1 MKRILVA
8 LGGNALGNS
17 PEEQIKL
24 TEKTAEALLPL
35 IREGNELVIT
45 HGNGPQVGMI
55 SLAFENA
62 STLPDMPF
70 PECNAMSEGYIGYH
84 LQNALSNEL
93 KLSGINKEVVTVIT
107 RVLVDPAD
115 DAFLVPTKPIGSFYT
130 KAQAEE
136 IAKTRGYIM
145 KEDAGRGYRR
155 VVASP
160 KPIGILEVESIRSL
174 VDAGTIVI
182 AAGGG
187 GIPVIKKDNCYE
199 GIPAV
204 IDKDYASSLL
214 ARLLNVDYFFIM
226 TAVDKV
232 ALNFGKPNQIDL
244 DVLKVADAEAYLKAG
259 HFHKGSMLP
268 KVEAAIKFLK
278 GNPKG
283 VALIASLEKAE
294 AALNGESGTKIII

>member
-17 PEEQIKL
+17 FEEQIKL
-24 TEKTAEALLPL
+24 TEKTAKALLPL
-35 IREGNELVIT
+35 ISEGNQLIIT

-55 SLAFENA
+55 NLAFENA
-62 STLPDMPF
+62 SNLPNLPF

-93 KLSGINKEVVTVIT
+93 EKAGINKEVLTVIT

-115 DAFLVPTKPIGSFYT
+115 EAFLNPTKPIGAFYT
-130 KAQAEE
+130 EAE
-136 IAKTRGYIM
+136 AKKITKTHRYLM
-145 KEDAGRGYRR
+145 KEDAGRGFRR

-160 KPIGILEVESIRSL
+160 KPIGILEISSIRSL
-174 VDAGTIVI
+174 VETGSIVI

-187 GIPVIKKDNCYE
+187 GIPVIKKNDRYE

-204 IDKDYASSLL
+204 IDKDYASGLL
-214 ARLLNVDYFFIM
+214 ARLLKVDYFFIM

-232 ALNFGKPNQIDL
+232 ALNYGKRDQKDL
-244 DVLKVADAEAYLKAG
+244 DLLKISEAEVYLKAG

-268 KVEAAIKFLK
+268 KVEAAINFLK
-278 GNPKG
+278 GNPNG
-283 VALIASLEKAE
+283 VALIAALEKAE
-294 AALNGESGTKIII
+294 AALKGETGTKIII